1 MNPPASGAFP
11 AGHLPP
17 VEPHVVA
24 SAVEDLTPRLRKKL
38 DAAIERCAGLPFAAD
53 AQSVSVSWG
62 EDAEVTLTPGAS
74 GTIADPGA
82 ARCSCLLA
90 PRCLHRAAVLS
101 ACPVADPDLSVP
113 PDLPADLPASTES
126 GTGTSTGGRSGT
138 GPGTDMGPGSRAG
151 SDTGSDTGLDTGPD
165 SRAGSDAT
173 VDAGAGLIPVSGG
186 RAAPGAGS
194 AGETR
199 AAAITSA
206 GASPGPTPGSGP
218 TPDSGPTSGSKPAP
232 VSGPNAG
239 QVAAATGLW
248 EAAAGVLAGGVP
260 GAGAVP
266 QAELLRAAHTAR
278 VAGLHR
284 AEAAALRVVR
294 ELRAARARHDGHR
307 LADLVAALRELLL
320 TAGGLAAA
328 DPDPALV
335 GTARRAYRQG
345 EGLRVYG
352 VCREPVISAT
362 GYGGVVTHLVA
373 EDGRQFSVADV
384 RPGGP
389 ARARGAA
396 TATVALGAAALNHA
410 QLARGGL
417 LISGATISP
426 DGRLGAGRGVRA
438 NPVAGLS
445 WSEGPLTA
453 LFARP
458 LATAADATFSGSSWS
473 DPRDAGGAEQPMVG
487 CDLVIVGAEGDRLLA
502 RELLS
507 PTERDRAGSDRAG
520 SDRTGADRAGA
531 DRTGADRAGSD
542 PAGSDRAGSD
552 PLLVPSG
559 PSGAAPLS
567 EPPLSRPA
575 AGRTQGPL
583 IRLVAAHSHPELAHV
598 ANLRRLASRP
608 GLRVRVIGR
617 LDPGRAATLRPL
629 AVGPVPG
636 AGPTLCLPAE
646 WLDRADLGYD
656 RLQGSHLPSR
666 DDCPPWPEA
675 AGTDVDP
682 VAGSPLWRARRLVE
696 LAVSGGRRAVAESA
710 RGGDSLAQRAPL
722 RRAGFKTS
730 AHLVAAL
737 TEEADRRTRDVFGR
751 LVDSGGDRYAWAWL
765 AAAVH
770 LAATERAL
778 VQASWHDGHTRRDPG

>member
-1 MNPPASGAFP
+1 MNPPASAASP

-38 DAAIERCAGLPFAAD
+38 DAAIERCAGLPITAD
-53 AQSVSVSWG
+53 GQNISVSWG
-62 EDAEVTLTPGAS
+62 EDATVTLAPGPS

-82 ARCSCLLA
+82 ARCGCLLA

-101 ACPVADPDLSVP
+101 ACPVADPAPQMP
-113 PDLPADLPASTES
+113 PDPLAD
-126 GTGTSTGGRSGT
+126 
-138 GPGTDMGPGSRAG
+138 TDLADTGPGSRAG
-151 SDTGSDTGLDTGPD
+151 SDT
-165 SRAGSDAT
+165 T
-173 VDAGAGLIPVSGG
+173 VDPGAVLVPVSGG
-186 RAAPGAGS
+186 EATPVT
-194 AGETR
+194 ET
-199 AAAITSA
+199 
-206 GASPGPTPGSGP
+206 GASPAPGPGSGP
-218 TPDSGPTSGSKPAP
+218 GPVLASGSASDSNPAP
-232 VSGPNAG
+232 LPGPNAG

-248 EAAAGVLAGGVP
+248 DAAAGVLAGGVP

-294 ELRAARARHDGHR
+294 ELRAARARHDDHR
-307 LADLVAALRELLL
+307 LADLVSALRELLL
-320 TAGGLAAA
+320 TASRLAAA

-373 EDGRQFSVADV
+373 EDGSRFSVADV
-384 RPGGP
+384 RPGGS
-389 ARARGAA
+389 ARALGAA
-396 TATVALGAAALNHA
+396 TATVAVGAAAVNHA

-445 WSEGPLTA
+445 WSEGPLAA
-453 LFARP
+453 LFAQP
-458 LATAADATFSGSSWS
+458 LASAADATFSGAGAWWS
-473 DPRDAGGAEQPMVG
+473 DPQDGGEAGQPLVG

-502 RELLS
+502 RELPPS
-507 PTERDRAGSDRAG
+507 TEEDRGGSGHGEPSRGSGRGEPDRSESDRG
-520 SDRTGADRAGA
+520 ELDRV
-531 DRTGADRAGSD
+531 
-542 PAGSDRAGSD
+542 GSD
-552 PLLVPSG
+552 PLPVSPE
-559 PSGAAPLS
+559 PSGAVPLS
-567 EPPLSRPA
+567 EPAPPDPV
-575 AGRTQGPL
+575 AGRAGGPL
-583 IRLVAAHSHPELAHV
+583 IRLVPADSHPELAHV
-598 ANLRRLASRP
+598 DNLRRLASRP

-636 AGPTLCLPAE
+636 AGPTLRLPAE

-666 DDCPPWPEA
+666 DDCPPWQEHAEA
-675 AGTDVDP
+675 DADP
-682 VAGSPLWRARRLVE
+682 VASSPLWRARRLVE

-710 RGGDSLAQRAPL
+710 RGADSLAQRAPL
-722 RRAGFKTS
+722 RRAGFETS
-730 AHLVAAL
+730 ATLVAAL

-751 LVDSGGDRYAWAWL
+751 LIDSGGDRYAWAWL

-770 LAATERAL
+770 LTATERAL
-778 VQASWHDGHTRRDPG
+778 VQASWHDGHTRCDSRE